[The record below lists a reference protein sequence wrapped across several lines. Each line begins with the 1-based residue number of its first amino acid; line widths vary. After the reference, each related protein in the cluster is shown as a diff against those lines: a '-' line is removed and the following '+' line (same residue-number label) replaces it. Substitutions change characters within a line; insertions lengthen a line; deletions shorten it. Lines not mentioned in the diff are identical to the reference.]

1 MLIVDN
7 RLCED
12 SFQYESLTRDR
23 ALGQRAVS
31 YTHLDVYKRQ
41 LLGLIYYEIGEVSD
55 ALVQWVISMN
65 LQPDGNRADYYLEQ
79 IQRRAAILDV
89 VSQNVKK
96 YNQALM
102 HAQSGSDDLAVLQL
116 TKVVE
121 TTPNFV
127 KAHLLLAVLYMAHED
142 YTKAGKSLYKVLKID
157 KNNAKAQWYM
167 SIVKSKTGRAEVRCV

>member
-1 MLIVDN
+1 
-7 RLCED
+7 
-12 SFQYESLTRDR
+12 
-23 ALGQRAVS
+23 
-31 YTHLDVYKRQ
+31 
-41 LLGLIYYEIGEVSD
+41 
-55 ALVQWVISMN
+55 
-65 LQPDGNRADYYLEQ
+65 
-79 IQRRAAILDV
+79 
-89 VSQNVKK
+89 
-96 YNQALM
+96 M

-167 SIVKSKTGRAEVRCV
+167 SIVKSKTCLLYTSRPRYETREMYQKTI

>member
-1 MLIVDN
+1 MDYMKRIRCASNSYYNLGLERARIRDLSGAVECLK
-7 RLCED
+7 R
-12 SFQYESLTRDR
+12 SL
-23 ALGQRAVS
+23 
-31 YTHLDVYKRQ
+31 HLNKYNTDARN

-127 KAHLLLAVLYMAHED
+127 KAHLLLAGFIHGPRGLHE
-142 YTKAGKSLYKVLKID
+142 G
-157 KNNAKAQWYM
+157 
-167 SIVKSKTGRAEVRCV
+167 G